1 MQDNVAEIKDR
12 LDIVD
17 VVGGYTQLKKAG
29 ANFQAR
35 CPFHNEK
42 TPSFIVSPS
51 KQIWRCF
58 GSCDEGGDI
67 FGFVMKSE
75 GIEFP
80 DALRLLADKAGI
92 VLKKEDPQ
100 IKSKRNSLIDL
111 NERATEYFEKC
122 LLAKKDA
129 LDYLKSRG
137 VKKSTVKDWRLGY
150 APRNSKALPMFSG
163 RLMFPIFDSFSRVV
177 GFSGRILDKDAKTA
191 KYINSPDS
199 LVYNKSRI
207 LYGFDKARTD
217 IRKKDAC
224 ILVEGNLDLILSHQ
238 SGVKN
243 VVAVTG
249 TALTGD
255 QLRVLSRLT
264 KNLILAF
271 DSDEAGEKATRRVV
285 ELALPFEFSIGV
297 VHLKEKDPADLILE
311 DSKSWKKMVKN
322 PKEVMDYFFDLSFKK
337 NDVKDLKGKKGV
349 SSELLPWI
357 ARILN
362 PIERSHWL
370 KKLSEKINVSEEVLM
385 EEMFRIK
392 TDTRGSEEE
401 GEVETK
407 SIVEK
412 IENQIKAVKDFKKG
426 KEAKEEVSL
435 LEKRLEVV
443 QLREKQESILKSIR
457 EAESKGKDS
466 KKLIKDFKDISDAIV
481 KQEEN

>member
-1 MQDNVAEIKDR
+1 
-12 LDIVD
+12 
-17 VVGGYTQLKKAG
+17 
-29 ANFQAR
+29 
-35 CPFHNEK
+35 
-42 TPSFIVSPS
+42 
-51 KQIWRCF
+51 
-58 GSCDEGGDI
+58 
-67 FGFVMKSE
+67 
-75 GIEFP
+75 
-80 DALRLLADKAGI
+80 
-92 VLKKEDPQ
+92 
-100 IKSKRNSLIDL
+100 
-111 NERATEYFEKC
+111 
-122 LLAKKDA
+122 
-129 LDYLKSRG
+129 
-137 VKKSTVKDWRLGY
+137 
-150 APRNSKALPMFSG
+150 
-163 RLMFPIFDSFSRVV
+163 
-177 GFSGRILDKDAKTA
+177 
-191 KYINSPDS
+191 
-199 LVYNKSRI
+199 
-207 LYGFDKARTD
+207 
-217 IRKKDAC
+217 
-224 ILVEGNLDLILSHQ
+224 
-238 SGVKN
+238 
-243 VVAVTG
+243 
-249 TALTGD
+249 
-255 QLRVLSRLT
+255 
-264 KNLILAF
+264 LILAF